1 MALPSP
7 TVPQRFLVGDDARA
21 LLEHID
27 ETCEGDA
34 ERRREY
40 VHARAERSGK
50 APLHLAAWRGSLDV
64 VRALLEE
71 CRADIDQVSTGRH
84 NYGKSPIFYA
94 LTRSRYVASRRVSDT
109 TSASRMQFWRFSATD
124 AKSFRL
130 HRDDVVTYLVERGAK
145 VKIVNNKGQSVLSL
159 ALSHCNEETI
169 EVIKRA
175 EEREKTWWN
184 FRDTHSDGLKYG
196 DLDARF
202 YPEAAAEPGRGI
214 STRESRR
221 RNFSRLNKGVS
232 WENPDGIDL
241 SGERKRRAKKKKESE
256 AAQTWEELGRILSVR
271 TVGDGDEIL
280 DLMEKIVRAE
290 TAIAKSGEKPD
301 VASRAADV
309 LSSAA
314 ANDVDFRLLRALVGV
329 RLQDCG
335 ISDRVLVRTMKFRR
349 SACKILAAAVAG
361 AMEKGAW
368 NGVTPS
374 QLFKFCGAASTY
386 GTIRQSMRV
395 ETNDAEPTDS
405 QVIAVIVR
413 ACEELNCRELGDIID
428 LFSTNS
434 IALADSHVL
443 KVVASFSKR
452 MCENIDEDD
461 PTSIAHTAVTLSDF
475 GSRVESWKVP
485 LCAGLSDATSLLD
498 PVVVSKVARRFGE
511 SWENDLTAIA
521 DEAVVECVEKVLME
535 DLLERGDYL
544 EAKAYAST
552 SEKLREIFSS
562 NAPSDVVDNIGETLQ
577 SLEISTDLPIL
588 MPKKR
593 IVLIQDVNSL
603 VRVRETLSSPY
614 CDAFAFDCEWRDPR
628 PMSLLQISP
637 IHTCETFVI
646 DVLRLPQKDISEFV
660 NDVFGDAALRK
671 IAFAPEQDW
680 KRLRV
685 LSKRVPIS
693 NASAL
698 PLSYVDANVIDLQ
711 GEAMNSLASVVADT
725 LGYALDKRCQRSNWD
740 FRPLSEQQKC
750 YAGLDA
756 EVLLDVAARLGL
768 IALQPQSSS
777 LRDDAHLYSSD
788 AVLFRD
794 GTPRF
799 GVDLNATDADL
810 FTEDARRFGANLWES
825 DELLYTTAERLAED
839 QKNATLLALE
849 QRVYVNED
857 STVDRDCP
865 VCLCEICAGE
875 KLMRAPNCQH
885 LYHASCLLS
894 ALQSATSTPLRCPMC
909 RIEM

>member
-1 MALPSP
+1 M
-7 TVPQRFLVGDDARA
+7 
-21 LLEHID
+21 
-27 ETCEGDA
+27 
-34 ERRREY
+34 
-40 VHARAERSGK
+40 
-50 APLHLAAWRGSLDV
+50 
-64 VRALLEE
+64 
-71 CRADIDQVSTGRH
+71 
-84 NYGKSPIFYA
+84 
-94 LTRSRYVASRRVSDT
+94 
-109 TSASRMQFWRFSATD
+109 
-124 AKSFRL
+124 
-130 HRDDVVTYLVERGAK
+130 
-145 VKIVNNKGQSVLSL
+145 KIVNNKGQSVLSL
-159 ALSHCNEETI
+159 ALSHCKEETI

-175 EEREKTWWN
+175 EEQEKTWWN

-202 YPEAAAEPGRGI
+202 YPEAAAEPGRGV

-241 SGERKRRAKKKKESE
+241 SAERKRAAKKKKERE
-256 AAQTWEELGRILSVR
+256 AAQTWVEFGRILSGR
-271 TVGDGDEIL
+271 AVGDSDEIL
-280 DLMEKIVRAE
+280 DLMEKILRAE
-290 TAIAKSGEKPD
+290 TAIAKSGEKPN

-309 LSSAA
+309 LSSVAA
-314 ANDVDFRLLRALVGV
+314 DDADFRLLRALVGV

-335 ISDRVLVRTMKFRR
+335 ISDRVLVRVMKFRR

-368 NGVTPS
+368 NAATPS
-374 QLFKFCGAASTY
+374 QLFEFCGAASTY

-405 QVIAVIVR
+405 QLITAIVC

-428 LFSTNS
+428 LFRMNTNT
-434 IALADSHVL
+434 LADSHVL

-452 MCENIDEDD
+452 MCENIDGDD
-461 PTSIAHTAVTLSDF
+461 PTSIAHTAATLADF

-485 LCAGLSDATSLLD
+485 LCAGLSEATSLLD
-498 PVVVSKVARRFGE
+498 PVVVSKVARRFAE

-521 DEAVVECVEKVLME
+521 DDAVVECVEKVLME

-562 NAPSDVVDNIGETLQ
+562 NAPSNVVDVRETLQ

-588 MPKKR
+588 VPKKN
-593 IVLIQDVNSL
+593 IILIQDVNGL
-603 VRVRETLSSPY
+603 ARVKETLSSPY

-637 IHTCETFVI
+637 VHTRDTFVI
-646 DVLRLPQKDISEFV
+646 DVLRLPKKDVSEFV
-660 NDVFGDAALRK
+660 NEVFGDAALRK

-693 NASAL
+693 NSSDL
-698 PLSYVDANVIDLQ
+698 PQAYVDANVIDLQ
-711 GEAMNSLASVVADT
+711 GETMNSLASVVADT

-756 EVLLDVAARLGL
+756 EVLLEVAARLGMV
-768 IALQPQSSS
+768 ALQSSSS

-788 AVLFRD
+788 ALLFRD

-799 GVDLNATDADL
+799 GVDLNATDVDL

-825 DELLYTTAERLAED
+825 DELLYTTAERVAED
-839 QKNATLLALE
+839 RKNATLRDLE
-849 QRVYVNED
+849 ERVYVNED

-865 VCLCEICAGE
+865 VCLGEIRAGE

-909 RIEM
+909 RTEM